1 MRKTGLIS
9 AWIFLSAFLVV
20 LSVVIPGNGD
30 TGSPLNLS
38 HRVLLSASEL
48 DYPPFS
54 VVRKDGSVDGFS
66 VELLKAVAGAV
77 GFDVVF
83 EVGSW
88 NKIKREL
95 IDGRIDVLPLV
106 SYSKERD
113 KVFDFTASYLRMHG
127 TIFVRKDEESIHNE
141 ADLKNKE
148 VLVMRGDTAHEY
160 ALAKGLT
167 DKLILTESFEE
178 AMKQLS
184 AGKHDAVLV
193 QRLVGF
199 QLIKMLN
206 LSNVV
211 SVPSVQES
219 SLRPAAEPL
228 YGFEQKFCI
237 AVREGNKELL
247 ARLNEG
253 LAIVIANG
261 VYDELYDK
269 WFGPIL
275 PKPSVSPTMLLKYL
289 LFILLPLL
297 GVIGILGVWYLRRE
311 VDRKTKSL
319 TEQIETRKAAE
330 HALRESE
337 ARFRLALHNAPV
349 SVTAQDRDLR
359 YTWAYNQRTVRSGE
373 IIGRF
378 DDEIFTSEEAAHLTA
393 VKRRVLEENVEI
405 REQMWFNR
413 SGGRIFLDVCWEPIH
428 DEAGLVTGVAS
439 ATVDLTSIKLTEEAL
454 KVSLE
459 EKEVLLKEI
468 HHRVK
473 NNMQV
478 ISSLVALQAD
488 ESKDAVIRDVL
499 QDVIHRVRSMA
510 IVHEKLYQS
519 KDLARIDFAE
529 YTQSLLR
536 YLWRSYANEA
546 SGVRLVQDLEPVSI
560 SVNEAVPCGL
570 ILNELVGNALK
581 HAFPDNARGEVVVSL
596 HNGEQGEVVL
606 AVCDNG
612 AGLPEGL
619 DWRKGRTLGL
629 RLVQMLAGQL
639 SAHVEVNGGAGTEFK
654 LIFGK
659 LNHE

>member
-1 MRKTGLIS
+1 MRKTGLPS
-9 AWIFLSAFLVV
+9 ALIFLLAFLVV
-20 LSVVIPGNGD
+20 MPAVIPGNAES
-30 TGSPLNLS
+30 GSPLNPS

-54 VVRKDGSVDGFS
+54 EVRNDGSADGFS

-83 EVGSW
+83 EVGPW
-88 NKIKREL
+88 NEIKREL

-113 KVFDFTASYLRMHG
+113 EVLDFTAPYLRMHG
-127 TIFVRKDEESIHNE
+127 TIFVRKDEKSIHNE

-160 ALAKGLT
+160 ALEKKLT
-167 DKLILTESFEE
+167 DKLILTDSFEQ
-178 AMKQLS
+178 AMKELS

-206 LSNVV
+206 ISNVA
-211 SVPSVQES
+211 SVPSIRES
-219 SLRPAAEPL
+219 NLKPVAEPL
-228 YGFEQKFCI
+228 SGFEQKFCI
-237 AVREGNKELL
+237 AVKDGNKDLL

-253 LAIVIANG
+253 LAIVISNG
-261 VYDELYDK
+261 VYDVLYDK

-275 PKPSVSPTMLLKYL
+275 PKPSVSPAMLFKYL

-297 GVIGILGVWYLRRE
+297 GVIGIVGFWYLRRE
-311 VDRKTKSL
+311 VDRKTKRL

-330 HALRESE
+330 QALRESE

-349 SVTAQDRDLR
+349 SVAAQDRDLR
-359 YTWAYNQRTVRSGE
+359 YIWAYSQRTDRSGE

-378 DDEIFTSEEAAHLTA
+378 DDEIFTPEEAAYLTA
-393 VKRRVLEENVEI
+393 VKRRVLEKNVEI

-413 SGGRIFLDVCWEPIH
+413 PSGRVFLDVFWEPIH
-428 DEAGLVTGVAS
+428 DEAGVVTGVAS
-439 ATVDLTSIKLTEEAL
+439 ATVDLTSIKLIEEAL
-454 KVSLE
+454 KASIE

-488 ESKDAVIRDVL
+488 ESKDAVIRNVLKDVT
-499 QDVIHRVRSMA
+499 HRVRSMA
-510 IVHEKLYQS
+510 MIHEKLYQS
-519 KDLARIDFAE
+519 RDLARIDFAE
-529 YTQSLLR
+529 YTQSLLN
-536 YLWRSYANEA
+536 YIWRSYGSEA
-546 SGVRLVQDLEPVSI
+546 SGVRLIQDLEPVSI
-560 SVNEAVPCGL
+560 PVNEAVPCGL

-581 HAFPDNARGEVVVSL
+581 HAFPDNAQGEVAVSL
-596 HNGEQGEVVL
+596 HNGEQGVVVL

-612 AGLPEGL
+612 AGLPEGF
-619 DWRKGRTLGL
+619 DWKKSRSLGL

-639 SAHVEVNGGAGTEFK
+639 HADVEVNGGAGTEFK
-654 LIFGK
+654 IIFGRS
-659 LNHE
+659 NT